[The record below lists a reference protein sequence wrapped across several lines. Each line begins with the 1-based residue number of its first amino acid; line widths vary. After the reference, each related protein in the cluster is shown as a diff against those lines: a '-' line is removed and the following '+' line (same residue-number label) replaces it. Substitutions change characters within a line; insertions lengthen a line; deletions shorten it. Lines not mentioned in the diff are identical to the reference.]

1 MIGKVVFPY
10 KTNVVE
16 AVMNDDGSW
25 RCDAIPCLVRPL
37 NLLYGPR
44 VFGESLGEDRTLR
57 YLESAAN
64 WLHGE
69 VRIDQADEWSYLGR
83 DRKMA
88 R

>member
-10 KTNVVE
+10 KTSVVE
-16 AVMNDDGSW
+16 AIMKHDGSW

-44 VFGESLGEDRTLR
+44 VFGESLGEDRTMR
-57 YLESAAN
+57 YLESAAS

-69 VRIDQADEWSYLGR
+69 VRVDQADDQSCLRR
-83 DRKMA
+83 DRKPVW
-88 R
+88 